1 MHRIDTPS
9 AQKDKFGLGK
19 PGFTKGNPQTGTPA
33 TEIDELFLDAVQEE
47 IAAVIEDSGVTLDKT
62 KSNQLLT
69 AIKSLFKQATESVI
83 GVLKIA
89 TQTQTNAGAADD
101 VAVTPKKMR
110 LGFAVNFGANG
121 FLALPTWMGGFI
133 LQWNEFNVTTG
144 WSTSTATG
152 TSTPIWQTQATAQLP
167 MAFPTANLCVLAIPV
182 YSAQTLTWG
191 PANCFISGRQLS
203 QIAVSIM
210 SSFNPANSMT
220 IRALSLGY

>member
-9 AQKDKFGLGK
+9 RQKDKFGAGK
-19 PGFTKGNPQTGTPA
+19 DGFTQGDPQTGTQA
-33 TEIDELFLDAVQEE
+33 TQVSAVFLDAIQEE
-47 IAAVIEDSGVTLDKT
+47 IASVIEDSGVALDKT
-62 KSNQLLT
+62 KNNQLLT
-69 AIKSLFKQATESVI
+69 AIKSFFKQASESVL

-89 TQTQTNAGAADD
+89 SQAQTNAGAADD

-110 LGFAVNFGANG
+110 LGFAANFGANG

-210 SSFNPANSMT
+210 SSFNPASSMT